1 MKLDELEIINFLK
14 DIEFIKDVNDIAEI
28 KTDDGNVYI
37 KLNQSM
43 ETVNIELEIKE

>member
-1 MKLDELEIINFLK
+1 MKLNELEIINFLK

-37 KLNQSM
+37 KLNQSIK
-43 ETVNIELEIKE
+43 TVNIELEIKE